1 MACWKIDFEDPAKKE
16 FKKLDK
22 YSQHLIEEYLDTKV
36 LKSKHP
42 KYLGKP
48 LSFNYKGLW
57 RYRVGKFRIICK
69 IKEDRL
75 VVMIVK
81 IGKRDGVY

>member
-1 MACWKIDFEDPAKKE
+1 MNWKIEFEPLADKE
-16 FKKLDK
+16 LKKLNKNTQKDIV
-22 YSQHLIEEYLDTKV
+22 QYLYKKV
-36 LKSKHP
+36 IKSNHP
-42 KYLGKP
+42 KDLGKP

-57 RYRVGKFRIICK
+57 RYRVAKFRIICK
-69 IKEDRL
+69 IKEDML